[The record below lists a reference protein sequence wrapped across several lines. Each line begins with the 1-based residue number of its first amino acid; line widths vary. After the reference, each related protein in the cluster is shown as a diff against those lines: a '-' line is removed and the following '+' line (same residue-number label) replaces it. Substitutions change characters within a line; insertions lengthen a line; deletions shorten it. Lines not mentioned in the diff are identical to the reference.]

1 MRNIDPITMEVIKN
15 ALSSIADE
23 MALVIMRTAYSS
35 IVRDSMDYSTG
46 MCDADGRVVAHGLTC
61 PLHLGS
67 FPDAMQQM
75 IGEYSGNMRP
85 GDMFIFNDP
94 YGGGGMHIPDVYIV
108 KPIFLDGELEGYAAT
123 LVHQTDLGG
132 LAPGSNAVHATE
144 IYQEGLR
151 IPIVKLFEEGRLNQ
165 TIDKVIAKNTRFPDK
180 VRGDMR
186 AQVAACLSAEKAYL
200 HLLEKYG
207 SSTLRSYT
215 EEMHD
220 YAEQLMRTEIE
231 GIPDGVYTYRDY
243 IDGLGDPPEAIVF
256 DLEVTVKG
264 GEIVVDWTGTSPPGQ
279 GRNQLPRSLYEVSRI
294 PRGQVPRRAGDPEFR
309 GLHATDP
316 GHRAA
321 RLNREPA
328 PSRCVQC
335 SRDRRL
341 PNAGRALRRLCP
353 GGTGARAGGGRRRCL
368 LPRHRRLSQRHPLRL
383 HRDPGRRLGS
393 DARARRRPM
402 ASRTRAGT

>member
-85 GDMFIFNDP
+85 GDMFVFNDP

-151 IPIVKLFEEGRLNQ
+151 IPIVQALRGRPAQ
-165 TIDKVIAKNTRFPDK
+165 PDHRQSHRQEHPLSRQGPWGHARAD
-180 VRGDMR
+180 RGLPHR
-186 AQVAACLSAEKAYL
+186 RKGLPAVA
-200 HLLEKYG
+200 
-207 SSTLRSYT
+207 
-215 EEMHD
+215 
-220 YAEQLMRTEIE
+220 
-231 GIPDGVYTYRDY
+231 
-243 IDGLGDPPEAIVF
+243 
-256 DLEVTVKG
+256 
-264 GEIVVDWTGTSPPGQ
+264 
-279 GRNQLPRSLYEVSRI
+279 PRSTE
-294 PRGQVPRRAGDPEFR
+294 D
-309 GLHATDP
+309 
-316 GHRAA
+316 
-321 RLNREPA
+321 
-328 PSRCVQC
+328 
-335 SRDRRL
+335 
-341 PNAGRALRRLCP
+341 
-353 GGTGARAGGGRRRCL
+353 
-368 LPRHRRLSQRHPLRL
+368 
-383 HRDPGRRLGS
+383 
-393 DARARRRPM
+393 
-402 ASRTRAGT
+402 